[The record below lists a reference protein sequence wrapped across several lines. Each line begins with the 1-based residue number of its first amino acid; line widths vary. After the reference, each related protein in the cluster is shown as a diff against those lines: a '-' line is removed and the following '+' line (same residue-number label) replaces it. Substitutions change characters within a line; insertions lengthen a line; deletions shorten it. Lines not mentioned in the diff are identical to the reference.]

1 MRASVP
7 IPPHNHSRSRSRS
20 RYANCAVTLLAAL
33 GAVSPP
39 AVAQADA
46 VRTAPGPDFAQQ
58 VLALINAQ
66 RAPLGLRAWQPDP
79 ALSAIASEHSRA
91 LAAQGRLS
99 HDGFAQRFARAD
111 RGTCVENLAAGL
123 RRPEALV
130 AAWQTSPAHQRNL
143 VAPAVHHAGIG
154 QFNGFVVIFACD

>member
-7 IPPHNHSRSRSRS
+7 IPPHSHIRSRS
-20 RYANCAVTLLAAL
+20 RYANCAVTLLTAL
-33 GAVSPP
+33 GAFNAP
-39 AVAQADA
+39 AVAQGDA
-46 VRTAPGPDFAQQ
+46 VRMALGADFARQ

-66 RAPLGLRAWQPDP
+66 RTPLGLPAWQHDP
-79 ALSAIASEHSRA
+79 ALAAIASEHSRA

-154 QFNGFVVIFACD
+154 LFNGFVVIFACD

>member
-7 IPPHNHSRSRSRS
+7 IPPHNHSRSRS

-46 VRTAPGPDFAQQ
+46 LQMARGPDFAQQ

-154 QFNGFVVIFACD
+154 QFNGFVLIFACD